1 MAVLITGGAGYIG
14 SHTCVE
20 LLEAGEKI
28 VVMDNLSNS
37 SHNSIDAIKKI
48 TARDFP
54 FYEADIL
61 DSDAL
66 DRIFSENGIASVI
79 HFAGL
84 KSVAESVREP
94 LKYHRNN
101 VICTQTLCE
110 AMLRHNCKTI
120 VFSSSA
126 TVYGVPEKVPVTED
140 CQTAPTNPYGKTK
153 LEAEE
158 ILRRL
163 HDEDNEWKI
172 AVLRYFNP
180 IGAHDSGLIG
190 ENPTGIPNNLMPYV
204 CLVAAGKLD
213 EVRVFGNDYPTPDG
227 TGVRDYVHISD
238 LAKAHLCAMR
248 KLREGTDFGVWNIG
262 TGKGY
267 SVLEIIKAFER
278 VNKIAVPYSI
288 AERRDGDVAECYADP
303 SKACRELGWKAEK
316 SIDEMCA
323 DCWNFSKNNKL
334 F

>member
-37 SHNSIDAIKKI
+37 SRNVIDTIKKI

-66 DRIFSENGIASVI
+66 DRIFSENGIDSVI

-101 VICTQTLCE
+101 VIGTQTLCE

-180 IGAHDSGLIG
+180 IGAHASGLIG
-190 ENPTGIPNNLMPYV
+190 EKPTGIPNNLMPYV

-303 SKACRELGWKAEK
+303 SKAYRELGWKAEK